1 MNVVHG
7 IENYNASSKSI
18 LTIGTFDGVHIG
30 HQKIIKSLV
39 EKARKKNLQANVL
52 TFFPHPRMIL
62 QKEANIKLIDT
73 LAEKESLLRSLGVDN
88 LIIHPF
94 SKEFSR
100 LSAIEFTRDILV
112 NYLDIAALMIG
123 YDHRFGKNREA
134 TVTDLISYG
143 RTYNFEVTI
152 IPAQDISSIT
162 VSSTKIRNAIKDSDF
177 EKVQQFLARPY
188 ELNATVTQGD
198 EVGRTLG
205 FPTANLY
212 IKEPYKLLP
221 PRGVFLV
228 KIQFQEKHY
237 SGMMNIG
244 NRPTIK
250 GDHQT
255 IEVHLFDFNQNI
267 YGQKLKVSLLKKIRD
282 EKKFDSL
289 EALKIQLAKDQEICK
304 RTLTEQGKK

>member
-1 MNVVHG
+1 
-7 IENYNASSKSI
+7 
-18 LTIGTFDGVHIG
+18 
-30 HQKIIKSLV
+30 
-39 EKARKKNLQANVL
+39 
-52 TFFPHPRMIL
+52 
-62 QKEANIKLIDT
+62 
-73 LAEKESLLRSLGVDN
+73 
-88 LIIHPF
+88 
-94 SKEFSR
+94 
-100 LSAIEFTRDILV
+100 
-112 NYLDIAALMIG
+112 MIG